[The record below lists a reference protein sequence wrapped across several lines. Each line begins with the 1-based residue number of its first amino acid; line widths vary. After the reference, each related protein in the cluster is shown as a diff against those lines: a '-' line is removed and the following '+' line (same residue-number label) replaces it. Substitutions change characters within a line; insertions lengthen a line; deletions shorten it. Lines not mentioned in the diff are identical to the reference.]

1 MSEAGTRR
9 QAAKADADRV
19 RRQILDDL
27 KDGTLTP
34 GERLGSER
42 ALAERFGVSRST
54 LRLAL
59 DSLERSG
66 VVRRM
71 PGRSGGTFVHQSK
84 VERDLSMIAGLPEYL
99 RRAGYVAGTRVISAA
114 LRPVDETFASHLEL
128 EAGAPIYD
136 LIRVRLANSEPIS
149 LEHAMLPADLFPG
162 LLDRSLSGSL
172 MDVLIEHYGL
182 DPGDATERIEV
193 VRAGRDEAH
202 LLGVDIGSPLLSV
215 ERVARATNG
224 QPFEFAIDLFRAD
237 RTVIVTRTAGSA
249 REVSHSEDGNAV
261 EVHST

>member
-1 MSEAGTRR
+1 
-9 QAAKADADRV
+9 
-19 RRQILDDL
+19 
-27 KDGTLTP
+27 
-34 GERLGSER
+34 
-42 ALAERFGVSRST
+42 
-54 LRLAL
+54 
-59 DSLERSG
+59 
-66 VVRRM
+66 
-71 PGRSGGTFVHQSK
+71 
-84 VERDLSMIAGLPEYL
+84 MIAGLPEYL